1 MAGGASGYPK
11 TTPASTCLGPGPVT
25 SPSGPCSPC
34 YRERGLPPSP
44 MGTAHSRGPLRDG
57 GMAVISVPSELG
69 QVSRLT
75 PSLQAVCPPPQGGT
89 CQEVLLGDPEMGPKA
104 A

>member
-1 MAGGASGYPK
+1 
-11 TTPASTCLGPGPVT
+11 
-25 SPSGPCSPC
+25 
-34 YRERGLPPSP
+34 
-44 MGTAHSRGPLRDG
+44 
-57 GMAVISVPSELG
+57 MAVVSVPSELG